1 MTEQSPPTL
10 VNDFAASATSKSFW
24 KMRRRL
30 FLKMAVTAAV
40 ITVAGYAFTTRY
52 HIGLDTQEV
61 KCIGNYSFFLVDR
74 GNTTLERGSIY
85 AFEARGVAPYF
96 KEGTQMVK
104 ILLGVPG
111 DHVAI
116 TENSVVKVNG
126 EEVATGLALAEDLGV
141 DSAAFMGETVLQ
153 EGQYWFMGE
162 SNVSF
167 DSRYWG
173 TVQEEQVIGRAYP
186 LI

>member
-1 MTEQSPPTL
+1 MAEQSTHAL
-10 VNDFAASATSKSFW
+10 VNNHTASATSKSFW
-24 KMRRRL
+24 KMRRPL
-30 FLKMAVTAAV
+30 LIKMAVTAAV
-40 ITVAGYAFTTRY
+40 ITAAGYAFTVRY

-74 GNTTLERGSIY
+74 HNTTLERGSIY

-96 KEGTQMVK
+96 DEGTHMVK

-116 TENSVVKVNG
+116 TEDAVIMVNG

-141 DSAAFMGETVLQ
+141 DPAAFMGETVLK
-153 EGQYWFMGE
+153 EGHYWFMGE
-162 SNVSF
+162 SGVSF

-173 TVQEEQVIGRAYP
+173 TVHEEQVIGRAYP

>member
-1 MTEQSPPTL
+1 MTEQTSLATTL
-10 VNDFAASATSKSFW
+10 TDSSSGQGFW
-24 KMRRRL
+24 RARRK
-30 FLKMAVTAAV
+30 FLVKMAITA
-40 ITVAGYAFTTRY
+40 VAIIMAIYAFTSRY

-74 GNTTLERGSIY
+74 GDLGLEKGNLY
-85 AFEARGVAPYF
+85 AFEARRVAPYF
-96 KEGTQMVK
+96 DEGTQMVK

-116 TENSVVKVNG
+116 TEDANVIVNG
-126 EEVATGLALAEDLGV
+126 EQVATGLALAKDL
-141 DSAAFMGETVLQ
+141 DIDPSTFMGETVLE
-153 EGQYWFMGE
+153 EGHYWFMGE
-162 SNVSF
+162 SSVSF

-173 TVQEEQVIGRAYP
+173 TVLEEQVIGRAYP